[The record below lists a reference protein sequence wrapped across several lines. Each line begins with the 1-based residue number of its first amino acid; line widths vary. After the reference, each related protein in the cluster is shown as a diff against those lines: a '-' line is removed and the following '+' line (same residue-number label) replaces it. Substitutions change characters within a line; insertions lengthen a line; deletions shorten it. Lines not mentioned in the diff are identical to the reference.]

1 MEIIE
6 QVFSYFDT
14 EELWYVTDLQTLY
27 PASNI
32 QYSACLRVSK
42 PWWKA
47 LTSSSYLW
55 RHISFY
61 PRARSVPGLNSVRR
75 IVKHSGNNI
84 RSLLVKNTNKFNM
97 EAKFPAL
104 LNGSRHMKTLQLHGA
119 PVNCGDGLSRATWP
133 LSHLTHLTLDSHM
146 FSEGSAPGPS
156 DTNRLLTD
164 VLTRNAD
171 HIEFISVVSDHINF
185 GPSWP
190 RMEKLK
196 HLRLVEN
203 PKRTLPNTWR
213 HRQAVSLPL
222 LWAKAPNIEHLWLD
236 AYQVSDDQSETVTS
250 VTGFPRLKFLVVG
263 PRVYW
268 PCIGAPLE
276 GIVALHRTGGVGYM
290 NVGLRSISG
299 DEEIFHL
306 GSQGEPD
313 DPLPTDVLAKV
324 QHMYL
329 PRFSPDSVYD
339 SPTKACIR
347 QGVEAAVQTGTL
359 RKLAISVYMATHFD
373 NYISSFDWLRGCTS
387 VHTLSLFVRAEA
399 ENRQAD
405 ELAQAGIRTTRRTD
419 ERAVAEFVRSFPNL
433 ETLEVLCPEPD
444 VHGLGVIVEAS
455 VGDATSIK
463 RVYQDWINGYPFDRL
478 RGYLAEKSVEL
489 LYGPMPGPE
498 FPVRTE

>member
-1 MEIIE
+1 M
-6 QVFSYFDT
+6 VRRC
-14 EELWYVTDLQTLY
+14 LPPLPPGGPY
-27 PASNI
+27 PASNVH
-32 QYSACLRVSK
+32 YSACLRVSTSWYK
-42 PWWKA
+42 T
-47 LTSSSYLW
+47 LTSRPFLW

-75 IVKHSGNNI
+75 IVKYSGNNM
-84 RSLLVKNTNKFNM
+84 RSLFIKNTNKFNM

-104 LNGSRHMKTLQLHGA
+104 LTGSRHMTNLQLHGS

-133 LSHLTHLTLDSHM
+133 LSNLTHLTLNSHM
-146 FSEGSAPGPS
+146 FSEGSVPGPS

-171 HIEFISVVSDHINF
+171 HIQFISVVSDHINF

-196 HLRLVEN
+196 HLRLVET

-236 AYQVSDDQSETVTS
+236 AYHVSDDQQEVSPPVTR
-250 VTGFPRLKFLVVG
+250 FPRLKFLVIG

-268 PCIGAPLE
+268 PCVGAPIE
-276 GIVALHRTGGVGYM
+276 EIVALYRTGGVGYVYS
-290 NVGLRSISG
+290 NLGPVSG
-299 DEEIFHL
+299 EEEIFHL
-306 GSQGEPD
+306 GNHGNPD
-313 DPLPTDVLAKV
+313 DPLPTNVLAKV

-339 SPTKACIR
+339 SPTKACLR
-347 QGVEAAVQTGTL
+347 RGVEAAVEAGTL
-359 RKLAISVYMATHFD
+359 RKLAISVYMTTHYD
-373 NYISSFDWLRGCTS
+373 NYLSSFDWLRGCSS

-399 ENRQAD
+399 ENMQAD
-405 ELAQAGIRTTRRTD
+405 ELAQAGVRATKRTD
-419 ERAVAEFVRSFPNL
+419 GKAVAEFVRSFPNL

-444 VHGLGVIVEAS
+444 VQALGVIVEAS
-455 VGDATSIK
+455 VEDGSSIK
-463 RVYQDWINGYPFDRL
+463 RVYQDWLNGYPFDRL
-478 RGYLAEKSVEL
+478 KEYLAGKSVEL

-498 FPVRTE
+498 FPVRAE